1 MWKGINNLSKMIE
14 KNRRKHR
21 LLMLLLLLQL
31 CTLIAL
37 GQDSVSIRMN
47 VDATD
52 AARNVLHTTLTIP
65 VKPGPLSLFYPKW
78 IPGEHSP
85 TGPINDMVGLRL
97 SGNGKSIPWQRDNV
111 EMFAF
116 HCDVPAGVSALEVSF
131 DDVSQPATTMS
142 ARLARVK
149 WNRVLVYPR
158 GMNSDAIRVA
168 ASIKLPGDWKF
179 ATSLAVSRERRDEV
193 EFKEV

>member
-1 MWKGINNLSKMIE
+1 MRDNDMPQMTE
-14 KNRRKHR
+14 QNRRKHR
-21 LLMLLLLLQL
+21 LLMPLLLLQL
-31 CTLIAL
+31 CAVMAL
-37 GQDSVSIRMN
+37 GQNSVSIRMN
-47 VDATD
+47 VDASD
-52 AARNVLHTTLTIP
+52 APRNVLHATLTIP

-97 SGNGKSIPWQRDNV
+97 SAQGKSIPWTRDPI

-116 HCDVPAGVSALEVSF
+116 SCEIPAGASELEVAF
-131 DDVSQPATTMS
+131 DDVSQPGTTMS

-158 GMNSDAIRVA
+158 GMNSDSIRID
-168 ASIKLPGDWKF
+168 ASIKLPGGWKF
-179 ATSLAVSRERRDEV
+179 AT
-193 EFKEV
+193 